1 MKQVVRF
8 VKTVEIQNVINM
20 KFKVEIEVEILDEE
34 LLELINND
42 REWNDKELYNSIN
55 EISNDEIMRWTES
68 EEGYF
73 YDDIRDYGFDIEK
86 ITIIN

>member
-68 EEGYF
+68 EEDYF